1 MKNLILFIAILTT
14 FGFSQNVIVVDQAGG
29 GNYLTIA
36 AAIAAAN
43 TGDTIKVL
51 PATYNEMLSI
61 TKGVNLLAIDT
72 NTVIQYPYSYTITF
86 SSGTSN
92 GSLVGFK
99 VKANMSFAGNNFVIG
114 GNIFEQ
120 ATVSV
125 IANTLDLTI
134 ASNTFRGGAV
144 SLGMG
149 TGNVNFT
156 DNKLYGLALST
167 SHSSR
172 EIIVQNNSFYSSTIS
187 SSSSG
192 SGKTIIFNNTFLP
205 TAANVTSATISS
217 SSSKKLVF
225 ANNTITGGGTGIST
239 GSNTI
244 IVGNKIVGCGST
256 AIYMGQALLS
266 KIFVFSNQFL
276 QCTGYAIL
284 GDFYKDNPST
294 FGLDSLVVIGNIF
307 TGISKHALYFIGNKW
322 DGSYLNFKFVKIY
335 NNVFFDNQQYAA
347 AHERYFTAT
356 TLFEVR
362 NNIFSNNTGGVVSLP
377 GLVADYNCLYANGNN
392 TITGLGNITS
402 NPLFVNTTAGDFH
415 LSTGSPCI
423 DAGNPATTDF
433 DLDRT
438 RNDMGIYGGS
448 FNWDNFNS
456 NSANAKVFE
465 LALIPLNTAQ
475 GNTITINGGGM
486 ATKAN
491 PTENSTAQQKNE
503 AVK

>member
-29 GNYLTIA
+29 GNYLTITA
-36 AAIAAAN
+36 ALNAASN
-43 TGDTIKVL
+43 GDTIKVM

-120 ATVSV
+120 ANISV
-125 IANTLDLTI
+125 AANTLDLTI

-149 TGNVNFT
+149 TGNANFT

-167 SHSSR
+167 LHSSR
-172 EIIVQNNSFYSSTIS
+172 EVIVQNNSFYSSTIS

-205 TAANVTSATISS
+205 TATNATSATISS

-225 ANNTITGGGTGIST
+225 ANNTITGGGTGVRT
-239 GSNTI
+239 GSQTVIIGNLISGTSSHAINISGSVFGIHILSNNMRQNLGYSVYGAYDYSGYSLDSVFIQNNIFYKNTQNVI
-244 IVGNKIVGCGST
+244 RFYGSDYSNSTSPFKLLKIV
-256 AIYMGQALLS
+256 
-266 KIFVFSNQFL
+266 
-276 QCTGYAIL
+276 
-284 GDFYKDNPST
+284 
-294 FGLDSLVVIGNIF
+294 
-307 TGISKHALYFIGNKW
+307 
-322 DGSYLNFKFVKIY
+322 
-335 NNVFFDNQQYAA
+335 NNVFHENLQYGIVF
-347 AHERYFTAT
+347 EKYWSNTAN
-356 TLFEVR
+356 VQIK
-362 NNIFSNNTGGVVSLP
+362 NNIFQSNTSGVLSFSA
-377 GLVADYNCLYANGNN
+377 GIYVADYNCAYANGNN
-392 TITGLGNITS
+392 TITGLGNITA
-402 NPLFVNTTAGDFH
+402 NPFFVNTAGGDFH

-448 FNWDNFNS
+448 FNWDNFNGS
-456 NSANAKVFE
+456 GANVKVFE
-465 LALIPLNTAQ
+465 LALVPLNTAQ

-486 ATKAN
+486 ATKSN
-491 PTENSTAQQKNE
+491 LTENTTGQQKNE